1 MQKEAF
7 KRWLEGTGSSSNTIC
22 TRIGNCETI
31 CNYEGDI
38 DALFDEDECS
48 RLLER
53 LTYSTDD
60 ERNNRPLQHSIP
72 INGNKRTVTSTLK
85 TALKL
90 YIKFLKGEPYKTRA
104 TRQTTVGPVCQ
115 WPKWDLPAEDEC
127 YMFAKAATKYL
138 RFLAPKIVETVVRDN
153 EKNRDLFNDYLQSA
167 GIDPELYLWEKS
179 SCCFPGIRRYAGSAE
194 ISAHRGHSHI
204 SAIEDAIGLDDNDFP
219 KHIWS
224 FIFRGQ
230 QFGKFG
236 PDGYSLAH
244 LIDHKKDKNRMQSE
258 FDFDCGHEYQKPFYG
273 LYSCP
278 SNTVYSP
285 TNMIRLTDFNGAI
298 RNMLFR
304 KAESLYKDVCN
315 IVPPYIK
322 IKNNKN
328 TRWELSEFK
337 WANPVGTMDN
347 MEAFLSDRKKKISK
361 ILEKLRRKG

>member
-1 MQKEAF
+1 MRNEEF
-7 KRWLEGTGSSSNTIC
+7 KRWLKAARLDAGTIATYISKCNTIC
-22 TRIGNCETI
+22 RC
-31 CNYEGDI
+31 EGDI
-38 DALFDEDECS
+38 DEHFANDECCE
-48 RLLER
+48 LLEQFV
-53 LTYSTDD
+53 YSTNDL
-60 ERNNRPLQHSIP
+60 RLNNPLRHNIP
-72 INGNKRTVTSTLK
+72 IAGNKYNGTNDYK
-85 TALKL
+85 KALNS
-90 YIKFLKGEPYKTRA
+90 YIRFLKGEKYRA
-104 TRQTTVGPVCQ
+104 NTAGRSARKEMRL
-115 WPKWDLPAEDEC
+115 WPMWEMPSEKEC
-127 YMFAKAATKYL
+127 YKLAQSATKFL
-138 RFLAPKIVETVVRDN
+138 RFLSPEIVEIIVKDN
-153 EKNRDLFNDYLQSA
+153 EKNREMFCDYLGEA
-167 GIDPELYLWEKS
+167 GIDPELYLWEGS

-194 ISAHRGHSHI
+194 ISAHRGRSHI
-204 SAIEDAIGLDDNDFP
+204 EAIEDAIALDDNDFP

-224 FIFRGQ
+224 FVFRGQ

-236 PDGYSLAH
+236 PTGYSLAH
-244 LIDHKKDKNRMQSE
+244 LVDHKKDRNRMPDE
-258 FDFDCGHEYQKPFYG
+258 FNFTHGHEYKKPFYG

-285 TNMIRLTDFNGAI
+285 TNMIRLTDFNGAV

-337 WANPVGTMDN
+337 WADPVGTMDN